1 MESTGAAVI
10 FSSRRTTADPVGYEQ
25 AAARMLQLV
34 QQQPGYLGMNSV
46 RAADGSGITVSYWS
60 SIEAAAAWK
69 QKAEH
74 LQVQQLGRELWYEQ
88 YELRVCLVVREEFF
102 PARQGGAE

>member
-1 MESTGAAVI
+1 VRQLHVHAAERAEQPE
-10 FSSRRTTADPVGYEQ
+10 RRGLRQ
-25 AAARMLQLV
+25 QLQQLV

-69 QKAEH
+69 QQAEH

-102 PARQGGAE
+102 PARHGGAE